1 MSRELLLGML
11 SQGNTGAELLSILDV
26 IADEAQSIDNSEAS
40 EGTLNAI
47 DFWYYVSLY
56 SALFVWHIGG
66 TCAILTVLWIRQY
79 YGEFMMAKREA

>member
-47 DFWYYVSLY
+47 DFWYYVSLTVP
-56 SALFVWHIGG
+56 SLFD
-66 TCAILTVLWIRQY
+66 T
-79 YGEFMMAKREA
+79 